1 MSFDN
6 FIFVIIPSQIT
17 SSPLPPLPKKRKKL
31 SNVCQLIV
39 APLKISIFIQL
50 NLFFFKILV
59 TSQLYM
65 IFI

>member
-17 SSPLPPLPKKRKKL
+17 SSPLPPPPKKGKKL

-50 NLFFFKILV
+50 NLVFFLRFYSLLSCI
-59 TSQLYM
+59 
-65 IFI
+65 